1 MNDATPKEIA
11 THFAIAAAVSF
22 SAIAAPFVPEAILA
36 YAGYRYLRHFTYGW
50 RHWRAPARV
59 PLHLGRRGYRDETTR
74 RRGDATWPVGLAATG
89 QVWLR
94 REDLV
99 QGLSFNG
106 NDPLWQEQAIC
117 SLVLGSC
124 INRMGAIV
132 VQSAKQPMLSER
144 LAEVAKPYGR
154 DNEIYSIDLAAAPR
168 SPLRI
173 RPSTLSAAIADLGL
187 GLDASAV
194 NRKLMPV
201 LEMLGARHRKNP
213 LSLYEA
219 FTDEAALGRLVNGE
233 YEIDREEVSAA
244 RLSSSDGAALRAAIK
259 PLKEL
264 KKETRESGRKALAV
278 HAREIAGLTTVSLSE
293 GFDLR
298 SALSTA
304 GLVCIR
310 PSSALTTALV
320 IARCVEVLAEGD
332 AGHAANALVHVVYPE
347 ELSGGSARRLRTGA
361 IAAGAVS
368 SLSLPARSANHVYKA
383 TRNIGAISIQE
394 KPIAAPLDPTPLGSK
409 VTSAIKECLFTLD
422 IQLPKAPKLQSA
434 NALTDTDQS

>member
-1 MNDATPKEIA
+1 M
-11 THFAIAAAVSF
+11 
-22 SAIAAPFVPEAILA
+22 
-36 YAGYRYLRHFTYGW
+36 
-50 RHWRAPARV
+50 
-59 PLHLGRRGYRDETTR
+59 TTTKIMS
-74 RRGDATWPVGLAATG
+74 GM
-89 QVWLR
+89 
-94 REDLV
+94 
-99 QGLSFNG
+99 S
-106 NDPLWQEQAIC
+106 
-117 SLVLGSC
+117 
-124 INRMGAIV
+124 V
-132 VQSAKQPMLSER
+132 VDT
-144 LAEVAKPYGR
+144 AEVAKSYGR

-173 RPSTLSAAIADLGL
+173 RSSTLSAAIADLGL
-187 GLDASAV
+187 GPDAGAV

-201 LEMLGARHRKNP
+201 IEMLGARHGKNP

-259 PLKEL
+259 PLREL
-264 KKETRESGRKALAV
+264 KEETRENGRKALAV
-278 HAREIAGLTTVSLSE
+278 HAREIASLTTVSLSE

-347 ELSGGSARRLRTGA
+347 ELSGGSARRLRAAA
-361 IAAGAVS
+361 IAGGAVS

-394 KPIAAPLDPTPLGSK
+394 KPIAAPLDGTPLGCK
-409 VTSAIKECLFTLD
+409 ITSAIKECLSTLD

-434 NALTDTDQS
+434 NVPTNTDQR